1 MTSGFDP
8 RLARWEQVEVL
19 ACRSAVVR
27 TSAPAGLL
35 DASPEALLADVTA
48 GLTERFPQVLPIEVR
63 ADPPETPHGS
73 VRLVH
78 AAVGPDGD
86 GVAIETLLLRSGE
99 VCCWVAPAARYAAER
114 EAARRAM
121 AGRPPLHREENPAPA
136 GVPVAELRLTV
147 AGSGEGD
154 WLVAR
159 HGPAVYARAASAA
172 TTSHAAASAAAST
185 STSAAVPTSSAASAA
200 SPSDGVELP
209 VSLLPVWLASVTGT
223 GPRPVPGERPLLVVA
238 RSGLDRLLD
247 GPADA
252 RTALDAPELTAAEA
266 AELDALARD
275 LVRRWSLEWI
285 FGSDGDASPR
295 LEARGRLEILDAG
308 PSHGLWRVLTD
319 LPEALTSELPDEQP
333 VGLMRTTSA
342 DVWHELTLPLADWA

>member
-1 MTSGFDP
+1 M
-8 RLARWEQVEVL
+8 
-19 ACRSAVVR
+19 
-27 TSAPAGLL
+27 
-35 DASPEALLADVTA
+35 
-48 GLTERFPQVLPIEVR
+48 
-63 ADPPETPHGS
+63 
-73 VRLVH
+73 
-78 AAVGPDGD
+78 
-86 GVAIETLLLRSGE
+86 
-99 VCCWVAPAARYAAER
+99 
-114 EAARRAM
+114 
-121 AGRPPLHREENPAPA
+121 
-136 GVPVAELRLTV
+136 
-147 AGSGEGD
+147 
-154 WLVAR
+154 
-159 HGPAVYARAASAA
+159 
-172 TTSHAAASAAAST
+172 
-185 STSAAVPTSSAASAA
+185 
-200 SPSDGVELP
+200 
-209 VSLLPVWLASVTGT
+209 WLASVTGT

-266 AELDALARD
+266 AELGAFARD

-285 FGSDGDASPR
+285 SGRDGDASLR